1 LYCTVIK
8 ITGWGVAVKKK
19 LENSLSM
26 PPPSLLSGFR
36 MEISG
41 NREAVLEGCGGVL
54 EYSEDSIRVRAG
66 KMSVRFTGRNLK
78 IKCLTADSLVVEGYL
93 TGLEFL
99 T

>member
-1 LYCTVIK
+1 
-8 ITGWGVAVKKK
+8 VKKK
-19 LENSLSM
+19 QLNVPSL
-26 PPPSLLSGFR
+26 PPSSLLSGFR

-54 EYSEDSIRVRAG
+54 EYSEEAIRVRAG
-66 KMSVRFTGRNLK
+66 KMSIRFTGRNLK

-93 TGLEFL
+93 TGLEFI

>member
-1 LYCTVIK
+1 M
-8 ITGWGVAVKKK
+8 KKK
-19 LENSLSM
+19 QLSEPGL

-36 MEISG
+36 LEISG

-54 EYSEDSIRVRAG
+54 EYSEETIRVRAG
-66 KMSVRFTGRNLK
+66 KMSVRFSGRGLK
-78 IKCLTADSLVVEGYL
+78 IKCLTADSFVVEGYL